1 MEQSILNLPENSE
14 NASTIRQI
22 IIALQEVKEK
32 INDLSTLPQ
41 LRNEWA
47 SKADVMKFLGL
58 RESRLLELTKE
69 YNLITSC
76 FGKKKFYNIKS
87 IQQVLSKNK
96 HTYK

>member
-1 MEQSILNLPENSE
+1 MEQSILNLNENSE
-14 NASTIRQI
+14 NESTIQQI

-32 INDLSTLPQ
+32 INDFGTLPQ

-69 YNLITSC
+69 YNLITSY

-96 HTYK
+96 HTFN